1 MRNKIWLKTIF
12 VICLIVSLFF
22 SLSFKSSA
30 LSIVE
35 ENEMLKNIEEIANDT
50 IASEIPIVN
59 GENVNDIMAD
69 SDAFFVYLNNKDIA
83 KSENIETAVSKMEI
97 GNEEIAKKVKEY
109 QEEQKRLEIKRQMN
123 SRGGMVGRLII
134 PDVDL
139 DVAVIRASIY
149 NGSHN
154 QAVVDARDSA
164 AWMYDWGA
172 AVLIGDHNN
181 QGFEKM
187 KGAIPNVTKCY
198 INNGDTIKTYIC
210 IKNIQGHN
218 TGSSITDANYRSL
231 SGDNAGGLIMYT
243 CNENWRNITITYWK
257 PI

>member
-1 MRNKIWLKTIF
+1 MRNKIWLKAILLGGLSA
-12 VICLIVSLFF
+12 ILLF
-22 SLSFKSSA
+22 SLSVKSLA
-30 LSIVE
+30 LDIVE
-35 ENEMLKNIEEIANDT
+35 ENKTLKNIEEIANDT

-59 GENVNDIMAD
+59 NDSVNDIMED
-69 SDAFFVYLNNKDIA
+69 SDAFFIYLNNKDNED
-83 KSENIETAVSKMEI
+83 SENIKNAISKMDI

-109 QEEQKRLEIKRQMN
+109 QEEQKRLEIKRQMK

-154 QAVVDARDSA
+154 QAVVDAKDSA

-187 KGAIPNVTKCY
+187 KAAVPNVTKCY

-231 SGDNAGGLIMYT
+231 NGDNSGGLIMYT
-243 CNENWRNITITYWK
+243 CNENWRNITIWK

>member
-1 MRNKIWLKTIF
+1 MRNKIWLKAILLGGLST
-12 VICLIVSLFF
+12 SLLF
-22 SLSFKSSA
+22 SLSVKSLA
-30 LSIVE
+30 LDIVE
-35 ENEMLKNIEEIANDT
+35 ENKTLKNIEEIANDT

-59 GENVNDIMAD
+59 NDSVNDIMED
-69 SDAFFVYLNNKDIA
+69 SDAFFIYLNNKDNED
-83 KSENIETAVSKMEI
+83 SENIKNAISKMDI
-97 GNEEIAKKVKEY
+97 GNEEIAKKVEEY
-109 QEEQKRLEIKRQMN
+109 QEEQKRLEIKRQMK

-231 SGDNAGGLIMYT
+231 NGDNSGGLIMYT